1 LQLNFSSFSC
11 VFESRECNKVAH
23 ALAKLGSECVGM
35 EEPVLSSIPFCIQTL
50 VAGDLLAS
58 E

>member
-1 LQLNFSSFSC
+1 M
-11 VFESRECNKVAH
+11 VAH